1 MAWKVELTT
10 DPPVNVSI
18 NKTDYCKWCFKISR
32 DDKGVFL
39 PNKIGLDFA
48 YNDSTKKPEI
58 ITSDTGADF
67 KNEAGVKESHREVG
81 KGDNKDRQ
89 IIWRNVPDKKNDI
102 ELCFLIKGK
111 CGNAAECLVS
121 LEHFVDDVWKPLEY
135 DSGEPGDRHDKTNR
149 RKIKGPTF

>member
-1 MAWKVELTT
+1 M
-10 DPPVNVSI
+10 
-18 NKTDYCKWCFKISR
+18 
-32 DDKGVFL
+32 
-39 PNKIGLDFA
+39 
-48 YNDSTKKPEI
+48 
-58 ITSDTGADF
+58 
-67 KNEAGVKESHREVG
+67 KESHREVG

-135 DSGEPGDRHDKTNR
+135 DSGEPGDRHDKTKR